1 MNQTARE
8 PYLPFIPQDV
18 AMMVVR
24 GNMPLVKAWRLRL
37 NMTVEE
43 IANAAGMLPDEVIRY
58 EMRENVFSP
67 PLLSVA
73 RVMNLDIDQIVDIT
87 NSF

>member
-1 MNQTARE
+1 MNQTNRE
-8 PYLPFIPQDV
+8 SYLPFIPQDV

-43 IANAAGMLPDEVIRY
+43 IANAAGMLPDEVISY
-58 EMRENVFSP
+58 EMGENVFSR
-67 PLLSVA
+67 PLLNVA